1 MFKASEEFV
10 VGKHNIGYISGYFND
25 MFCNQSFGDMNS
37 PLESKT
43 LERAMND
50 SEIMREFNVEE
61 LNLGDVLFAL
71 KNDEILLKNGHVNIF
86 YVRGGGEVFAVRVR
100 WYSNDRRWSVDA
112 DQLGGLRWGA
122 GCRAFP
128 RRLLEPKDISTL
140 SLSNLEARV
149 KKLEGLFDKD
159 LLK

>member
-1 MFKASEEFV
+1 MKASEEFV
-10 VGKHNIGYISGYFND
+10 VGKHNIGYINGYFKEI
-25 MFCNQSFGDMNS
+25 FGNQSFGDMNS

-43 LERAMND
+43 LEREMND

-71 KNDEILLKNGHVNIF
+71 KNDEILLKNGDANIF
-86 YVRGGGEVFAVRVR
+86 YVRGGGEIFAVGVY
-100 WYSNDRRWSVDA
+100 WNYGDRKWLVDA
-112 DQLGGLRWGA
+112 HRLGDYRWFA
-122 GCRAFP
+122 GRRAFP
-128 RRLLEPKDISTL
+128 RRLLEPQDISTL

-149 KKLEGLFDKD
+149 RKLESLFAKD